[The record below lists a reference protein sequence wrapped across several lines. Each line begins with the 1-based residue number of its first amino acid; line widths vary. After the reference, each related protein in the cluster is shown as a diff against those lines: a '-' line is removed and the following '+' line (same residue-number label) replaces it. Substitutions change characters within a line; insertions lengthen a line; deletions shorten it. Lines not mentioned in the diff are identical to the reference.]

1 MAGLY
6 IVAVR
11 YSKDDTPAIERV
23 KARYLLQAADGS
35 LKLDAEHELSVDNVR
50 GILRAE
56 KIVIRTATYN
66 PKDKEWKAGNADVG
80 LYGDRYITTDANNAT
95 RDNLGELP
103 EF

>member
-23 KARYLLQAADGS
+23 KARYLFKATDGG
-35 LKLDAEHELSVDNVR
+35 LKLGAEHELSVDNVR
-50 GILRAE
+50 GILRVG
-56 KIVIRTATYN
+56 KIVIRTATFDA
-66 PKDKEWKAGNADVG
+66 KKENWTLGGADVG

-95 RDNLGELP
+95 KDNLGELP